1 MSKSIPYV
9 NDSVS
14 KVAIRKWPWI
24 APRCEEVSGFVKK
37 GDTIVVE
44 DAEDVDMAVVYDW
57 TGKEFVRVTSP
68 HVGYINRNALEEIR
82 QNG

>member
-9 NDSVS
+9 TDSIS

-24 APRCEEVSGFVKK
+24 TSRCEEVSGFVKR

-44 DAEDVDMAVVYDW
+44 DTVVYDW

>member
-9 NDSVS
+9 TDSIS
-14 KVAIRKWPWI
+14 KVAIRKFPWI
-24 APRCEEVSGFVKK
+24 TPRCEEVSGFVKR

-44 DAEDVDMAVVYDW
+44 DDVTVYDW

-68 HVGYINRNALEEIR
+68 HVGYINKNALEEIR

>member
-9 NDSVS
+9 TDSIS
-14 KVAIRKWPWI
+14 KVAIRKFPWI
-24 APRCEEVSGFVKK
+24 TPRCEEVLGFVKR

-44 DAEDVDMAVVYDW
+44 DDVTVYDW

-68 HVGYINRNALEEIR
+68 HVGYINKNALEEIR

>member
-9 NDSVS
+9 NDSIS

-24 APRCEEVSGFVKK
+24 TPRCEEVSGFVKK

-44 DAEDVDMAVVYDW
+44 DTVVYDW
-57 TGKEFVRVTSP
+57 TGKEFVRVMSP
-68 HVGYINRNALEEIR
+68 HIGYINKNALEEIR

>member
-9 NDSVS
+9 TDSIS

-24 APRCEEVSGFVKK
+24 TPRCEEVSGFVKR
-37 GDTIVVE
+37 GDMIVVE
-44 DAEDVDMAVVYDW
+44 DDVTVYDW

-68 HVGYINRNALEEIR
+68 HVGYINKNALEEIR
-82 QNG
+82 QHG